1 MRQSLKQPAVT
12 RQAILSAA
20 GAEFSHHGY
29 AGAGI
34 GAIVGR
40 AGLTKGALFHHF
52 PDKQALAV
60 AWVGENIAATIRTEW
75 VLPLEGV
82 GSLDGMRAFCR
93 ARCMEIEPADAVS
106 ALVSLTAGT
115 AVGNPALSAAVD
127 AVFDQWRDAVAG
139 VLEGGKTAG
148 WIHPSIQPAD
158 EAEFLVS
165 AFCGFTVTTKCSGDE
180 RTKRTCA
187 RTMET
192 YLETLRP
199 Q

>member
-1 MRQSLKQPAVT
+1 MKQSKKQPVLT
-12 RQAILSAA
+12 RQAILNAA
-20 GAEFSHHGY
+20 GAEFSRHGY

-34 GAIVGR
+34 GAIVER

-52 PDKQALAV
+52 PDKQTLA
-60 AWVGENIAATIRTEW
+60 AEWVGETLAAAIRTEW
-75 VLPLEGV
+75 ILPLDGV
-82 GSLDGMRAFCR
+82 GSLDGMRGFCR
-93 ARCMEIEPADAVS
+93 SRCMEIEPHDAVS
-106 ALVSLTAGT
+106 ALVSLTAET
-115 AVGNPALSAAVD
+115 AAANPTLSAGAN
-127 AVFDQWRDAVAG
+127 AVFDLWRDAVAR

-158 EAEFLVS
+158 EAAFLVA
-165 AFCGFTVTTKCSGDE
+165 AFCGFTVTTKCGGDE